1 MAVIEGGVMAL
12 ALASGQAATTAA
24 ITTIAEAGDN
34 IVSST
39 DLYGGTW
46 NLFAHTL
53 KAMGIE
59 ARFVDPADPDAFR
72 RAADGR
78 TRAFFGET
86 LPNPKLVP
94 FPIREVAR
102 IGEELEIGRAHV

>member
-1 MAVIEGGVMAL
+1 MAAIEGGVMAM

-24 ITTIAEAGDN
+24 ITTIAEAGDK

-59 ARFVDPADPDAFR
+59 ARFVDTAHTDAFR
-72 RAADGR
+72 RHADGR
-78 TRAFFGET
+78 TRAFFGVPP
-86 LPNPKLVP
+86 PNPNLDS

-102 IGEELEIGRAHV
+102 NDEGRGIPL